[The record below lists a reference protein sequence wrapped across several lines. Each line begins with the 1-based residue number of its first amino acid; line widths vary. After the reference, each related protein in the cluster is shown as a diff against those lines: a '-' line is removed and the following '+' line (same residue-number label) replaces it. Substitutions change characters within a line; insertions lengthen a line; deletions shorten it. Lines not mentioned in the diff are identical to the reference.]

1 MHQKNVDACG
11 LVFLLVLWEAAHH
24 QYPPVALPVDAPQLD
39 VGLGLDGGGPRGP
52 VDQRQLPEAAALA
65 DAGHPFV
72 VDVHLEERK
81 ARERKALSHYSTG
94 ISLSFHCRFFSL
106 NAAN

>member
-1 MHQKNVDACG
+1 MHQRNVVVASG
-11 LVFLLVLWEAAHH
+11 FLLVVLWEAAHH

-65 DAGHPFV
+65 DAGHPLV
-72 VDVHLEERK
+72 VDVHLEEKRPERRK
-81 ARERKALSHYSTG
+81 L
-94 ISLSFHCRFFSL
+94 
-106 NAAN
+106 